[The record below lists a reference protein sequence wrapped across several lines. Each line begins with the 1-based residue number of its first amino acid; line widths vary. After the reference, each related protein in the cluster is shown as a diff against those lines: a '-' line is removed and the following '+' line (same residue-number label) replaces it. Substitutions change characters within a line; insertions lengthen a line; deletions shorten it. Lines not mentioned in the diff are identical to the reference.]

1 MLRVL
6 VVGLLCL
13 LLNAVGAEPFIAHAV
28 EPYRGPVA
36 YVDKKSRLVLY
47 AETDGKHL
55 SAIDSEGRVLWT
67 RSPFAD
73 AHLKPYRVAEPRIIQ
88 VYAPLPWMLQVAKGI
103 AGILETFTRTSTG
116 PRFHGLFHGT
126 SVKRIETS
134 QVAFVVSRPSYLRHI
149 FARGASFA
157 LA

>member
-13 LLNAVGAEPFIAHAV
+13 LPNSVGAEPFIAHAV

-88 VYAPLPWMLQVAKGI
+88 VYAPLPWMLQVAKGRGTF
-103 AGILETFTRTSTG
+103 AALEFESTQ
-116 PRFHGLFHGT
+116 FGLVDLKSGEFLSLG
-126 SVKRIETS
+126 
-134 QVAFVVSRPSYLRHI
+134 QD
-149 FARGASFA
+149 
-157 LA
+157 